1 MKALINILTYGFA
14 LISLISTIYLYF
26 TMFDI
31 TIIFFGLFATAFFLI
46 MNVVFKY
53 FFKIWFISIKF

>member
-14 LISLISTIYLYF
+14 LVSFISTIYLYF

-31 TIIFFGLFATAFFLI
+31 TIIFSGLFATVFFLI

-53 FFKIWFISIKF
+53 FLKFDLSQ

>member
-1 MKALINILTYGFA
+1 MKALINILTYVFA
-14 LISLISTIYLYF
+14 LVSLISTIYLYF

-31 TIIFFGLFATAFFLI
+31 TIIFLGLFATAFFLI

-53 FFKIWFISIKF
+53 FFKI

>member
-31 TIIFFGLFATAFFLI
+31 TIIFSGLFATTFFLI

-53 FFKIWFISIKF
+53 FFKI